1 MDFKSRG
8 SLMANIQFFNPISFH
23 GPLTP
28 GQSSVIS
35 TPILLPVPRD
45 NENLVF
51 VVTARPV
58 RTGPHVF
65 AAGIRDVNVVNN
77 DAPGGLNLNIVLV
90 NAHATETLT
99 DAVISIAA
107 IS

>member
-1 MDFKSRG
+1 
-8 SLMANIQFFNPISFH
+8 MANIQLFGPISFH

-35 TPILLPVPRD
+35 TGILVPVPRD

-51 VVTARPV
+51 LVSARPV
-58 RTGPHVF
+58 RTEPHVF
-65 AAGIRDVNVVNN
+65 AVSIREVVVVTN

-90 NAHATETLT
+90 NAHTTQTLT
-99 DAVISIAA
+99 DAIISIAA

>member
-1 MDFKSRG
+1 
-8 SLMANIQFFNPISFH
+8 MADIQLFNPISFH
-23 GPLTP
+23 GPLAP

-35 TPILLPVPRD
+35 TGILVPVPRD

-51 VVTARPV
+51 VVTARPL

-65 AAGIRDVNVVNN
+65 AASVRDVNVVNN
-77 DAPGGLNLNIVLV
+77 NAPGGLNLNIVLV
-90 NAHATETLT
+90 NAHATQTLT

-107 IS
+107 IG